1 MSTAPIP
8 QTIRLT
14 LAYDG
19 TDYHGWQV
27 QPTLPSIQGELARAL
42 HHVTG
47 ETILPQASGRT
58 DAGVHAL
65 GQVVSFAMQTP
76 IPVENLH
83 RALNRALPASIRVLS
98 AQAVPKDFHARY
110 DAVGKTYEYRIFT
123 RFQGIKETICPPTL
137 ARYVWNCPWRLD
149 PAALQ
154 VAAAH
159 ILGEH
164 DFTSFTAVDP
174 ENHSFDESGNGSGEE
189 SPGGPSNES
198 ENESGGPSFA
208 VSSQRMGYSSEART
222 VAPPG
227 NIRTV
232 FESAWTE
239 QPELLIYRIRGN
251 GFLHH
256 MVRNLVGSFVDAACG
271 RTTPA
276 GIPRILAAKD
286 RSVAGATAPASGL
299 FLVSVEYPR

>member
-1 MSTAPIP
+1 MFQYIRAM
-8 QTIRLT
+8 QTIKLT

-19 TDYHGWQV
+19 TGFHGWQV

-65 GQVVSFAMQTP
+65 AQVVSFSMQTP

-83 RALNRALPASIRVLS
+83 RALNRTLPAAIRVLS
-98 AQAVPKDFHARY
+98 AQVVQKDFHARY
-110 DAVGKTYEYRIFT
+110 NAIGKTYEYRIFPGSGE
-123 RFQGIKETICPPTL
+123 RICPPTL
-137 ARYVWNCPWRLD
+137 ARYVWNCPWPLD

-154 VAAAH
+154 HSAAH

-174 ENHSFDESGNGSGEE
+174 EKHTE
-189 SPGGPSNES
+189 
-198 ENESGGPSFA
+198 A
-208 VSSQRMGYSSEART
+208 VERT
-222 VAPPG
+222 TTAPPG
-227 NIRTV
+227 NIRHI
-232 FESAWTE
+232 FESSWTI

-256 MVRNLVGSFVDAACG
+256 MVRNLVGTFVDAACG

-276 GIPRILAAKD
+276 DIPRILAAKD
-286 RSVAGATAPASGL
+286 RSTAGATAPASGL
-299 FLVSVEYPR
+299 FLVSVEYPSNP

>member
-1 MSTAPIP
+1 MPASPNS

-42 HHVTG
+42 QQVTG
-47 ETILPQASGRT
+47 EEILPQASGRT

-65 GQVVSFAMQTP
+65 GQVVSFAMRSP
-76 IPVENLH
+76 IPIANLH
-83 RALNRALPASIRVLS
+83 HALNRALPPAIRILS
-98 AQAVPKDFHARY
+98 AEAAAPEFHARY
-110 DAVGKTYEYRIFT
+110 DARGKTYEYRIFT
-123 RFQGIKETICPPTL
+123 GEICPPTL
-137 ARYVWNCPWRLD
+137 ARYVWNCPWKLD

-154 VAAAH
+154 LAATH
-159 ILGEH
+159 ILGEY

-174 ENHSFDESGNGSGEE
+174 ENHT
-189 SPGGPSNES
+189 
-198 ENESGGPSFA
+198 
-208 VSSQRMGYSSEART
+208 EAPERPT
-222 VAPPG
+222 TAPPG

-232 FESAWTE
+232 LESAWTA
-239 QPELLIYRIRGN
+239 QPEMMIYRIRGN

-271 RTTPA
+271 RTSPA
-276 GIPRILAAKD
+276 DIPRILAAKS
-286 RSVAGATAPASGL
+286 RSAAGATAPANGL
-299 FLVSVEYPR
+299 FLVSVEYPSFPNP

>member
-1 MSTAPIP
+1 M
-8 QTIRLT
+8 QTIKLT

-19 TDYHGWQV
+19 TDFHGWQV

-65 GQVVSFAMQTP
+65 GQVVSFPLLAP
-76 IPVENLH
+76 IPAANLQ
-83 RALNRALPASIRVLS
+83 RALNRALPPSIRVLT
-98 AQAVPKDFHARY
+98 AEAAAPDFHARY
-110 DAVGKTYEYRIFT
+110 NALAKTYEYRIFQG
-123 RFQGIKETICPPTL
+123 FQGSNERICPPTL
-137 ARYVWNCPWRLD
+137 ARYVWNCPWKLD
-149 PAALQ
+149 LVQLQ
-154 VAAAH
+154 QSAAH

-174 ENHSFDESGNGSGEE
+174 EKHTALETVI
-189 SPGGPSNES
+189 PTVAQR
-198 ENESGGPSFA
+198 SGGTCG
-208 VSSQRMGYSSEART
+208 SSQDDPVHVT
-222 VAPPG
+222 LAPPG
-227 NIRTV
+227 NIRQI
-232 FESAWTE
+232 FESSWTE
-239 QPELLIYRIRGN
+239 QHELLLYRIRGS

-276 GIPRILAAKD
+276 DIPKILAAKD
-286 RSVAGATAPASGL
+286 RSAAGATAPASGL
-299 FLVSVEYPR
+299 FLVSVEYPVGDE

>member
-1 MSTAPIP
+1 MPVSPNSHFAR

-47 ETILPQASGRT
+47 EEILPQASGRT

-65 GQVVSFAMQTP
+65 GQVVSFTMRVP
-76 IPVENLH
+76 IPIENLH
-83 RALNRALPASIRVLS
+83 RALNRALPPAIRVLAS
-98 AQAVPKDFHARY
+98 DAVSPQFHARY

-123 RFQGIKETICPPTL
+123 GEICPPTL
-137 ARYVWNCPWRLD
+137 ARYVWNCPWKLD
-149 PAALQ
+149 LSSLQ
-154 VAAAH
+154 QAAAH

-174 ENHSFDESGNGSGEE
+174 EH
-189 SPGGPSNES
+189 
-198 ENESGGPSFA
+198 
-208 VSSQRMGYSSEART
+208 RT
-222 VAPPG
+222 ETPERPTTAPPG
-227 NIRTV
+227 NIRTI
-232 FESAWTE
+232 FDSAWTAE
-239 QPELLIYRIRGN
+239 KELLIYRIHGN

-256 MVRNLVGSFVDAACG
+256 MVRNLVGSFVDTACG
-271 RTTPA
+271 RTIPED
-276 GIPRILAAKD
+276 IPRILAAKS
-286 RSVAGATAPASGL
+286 RASAGATAPASGL
-299 FLVSVEYPR
+299 FLVSVEYPSNAGGE

>member
-1 MSTAPIP
+1 MPASPNS

-65 GQVVSFAMQTP
+65 GQVVSFSMQTP

-83 RALNRALPASIRVLS
+83 RALNRALLPAIRVLS
-98 AQAVPKDFHARY
+98 AQAVPKNFHARY
-110 DAVGKTYEYRIFT
+110 DAAGKTYEYRIFT
-123 RFQGIKETICPPTL
+123 GDICPPTL
-137 ARYVWNCPWRLD
+137 ARYVWNCPWKLD
-149 PAALQ
+149 PAALRQ
-154 VAAAH
+154 AAAH

-174 ENHSFDESGNGSGEE
+174 ENHTETPERAS
-189 SPGGPSNES
+189 
-198 ENESGGPSFA
+198 
-208 VSSQRMGYSSEART
+208 T
-222 VAPPG
+222 APPG
-227 NIRTV
+227 NIRHIS
-232 FESAWTE
+232 ESAWLE
-239 QPELLIYRIRGN
+239 HSDIAQPDLLIYRIRGN

-256 MVRNLVGSFVDAACG
+256 MVRNLVGSFVDSACG
-271 RTTPA
+271 RTIPA
-276 GIPRILAAKD
+276 DIPRILAAKD
-286 RSVAGATAPASGL
+286 RASAGATAPASGL
-299 FLVSVEYPR
+299 FLVSVDYPPSTGGK

>member
-1 MSTAPIP
+1 M
-8 QTIRLT
+8 QTIKLT

-19 TDYHGWQV
+19 TDFHGWQV

-47 ETILPQASGRT
+47 EDLLPQASGRT

-83 RALNRALPASIRVLS
+83 RALNRALPAAIRVLT
-98 AQAVPKDFHARY
+98 AQVVEKNFHARY
-110 DAVGKTYEYRIFT
+110 NAISKIYEYRIF
-123 RFQGIKETICPPTL
+123 QGSGDSNARICPPTL
-137 ARYVWNCPWRLD
+137 TRYVWNCPWQLD
-149 PAALQ
+149 PIALQQAAL
-154 VAAAH
+154 H

-174 ENHSFDESGNGSGEE
+174 EKHTESTVR
-189 SPGGPSNES
+189 
-198 ENESGGPSFA
+198 
-208 VSSQRMGYSSEART
+208 VST
-222 VAPPG
+222 APPG
-227 NIRTV
+227 NIRHI
-232 FESAWTE
+232 FESTWTE
-239 QPELLIYRIRGN
+239 QNELLIYRVRGS

-271 RTTPA
+271 RITPA
-276 GIPRILAAKD
+276 HIPAILEAKD
-286 RSVAGATAPASGL
+286 RSAAGATAPASGL
-299 FLVSVEYPR
+299 FLVSVEYPAEGQ